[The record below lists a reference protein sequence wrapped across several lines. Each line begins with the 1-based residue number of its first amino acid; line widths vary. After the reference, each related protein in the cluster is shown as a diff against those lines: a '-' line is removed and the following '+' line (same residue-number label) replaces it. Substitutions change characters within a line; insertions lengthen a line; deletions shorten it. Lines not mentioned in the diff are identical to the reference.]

1 MTFWNWALYWSTGES
16 WAAARAGRAAR
27 TVDDEK
33 RILAEMGINGAS
45 ESMSTLREMGRKGIK
60 KRRRQHNTEDGWT
73 GYGGDEMDKVKT
85 LAEKLDPC
93 IVGDIGAY

>member
-1 MTFWNWALYWSTGES
+1 
-16 WAAARAGRAAR
+16 
-27 TVDDEK
+27 
-33 RILAEMGINGAS
+33 
-45 ESMSTLREMGRKGIK
+45 MSTLRKMGQRGIK